1 LGDGE
6 GFIGFFFF
14 FTGAFLVGV
23 GVAFLVGVAV
33 ALAVVDGVA
42 DGVAV
47 EAKPCAGKSERQSP
61 KTNAVRFIDH
71 SI

>member
-33 ALAVVDGVA
+33 ALAVADGVA

-47 EAKPCAGKSERQSP
+47 AANPCAGIRERQSP
-61 KTNAVRFIDH
+61 KTSTVRFIDR